1 MQGIFLQFDH
11 IFRSER
17 YSLGLKLLLDNG
29 YIFSKYFVLA
39 CVICALR
46 PGNSKVE
53 SVVSLAMGQFSNTRI
68 FMIHIFVFLR
78 SHEGSLKIIFSFGM
92 KLLILFKMVS
102 LDSATRYLIPKA
114 ERFLSQTVEI
124 SYGIQYSRVDKVKF
138 FIFHKFNLVHS

>member
-11 IFRSER
+11 IFRNER

-53 SVVSLAMGQFSNTRI
+53 SVVSLAM
-68 FMIHIFVFLR
+68 
-78 SHEGSLKIIFSFGM
+78 
-92 KLLILFKMVS
+92 
-102 LDSATRYLIPKA
+102 D
-114 ERFLSQTVEI
+114 
-124 SYGIQYSRVDKVKF
+124 
-138 FIFHKFNLVHS
+138 